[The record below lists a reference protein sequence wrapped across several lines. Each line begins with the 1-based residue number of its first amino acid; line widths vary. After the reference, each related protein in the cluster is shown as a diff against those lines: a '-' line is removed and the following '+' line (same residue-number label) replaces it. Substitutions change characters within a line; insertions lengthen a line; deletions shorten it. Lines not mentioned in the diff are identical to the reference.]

1 MEKLF
6 HANKNEM
13 KSSVAIFASDKLD
26 TKTKTVTK
34 YKDIFVCLK

>member
-6 HANKNEM
+6 HASKNEM

-34 YKDIFVCLK
+34 YK